1 MSKVVNEFVTL
12 PLINKRSLARVL
24 WPSVK
29 TANGSIMRHRT
40 SGRTRWSKNDLIEM
54 HKALGDLV
62 LMANMVREAIDEE
75 IFRD

>member
-1 MSKVVNEFVTL
+1 
-12 PLINKRSLARVL
+12 
-24 WPSVK
+24 
-29 TANGSIMRHRT
+29 MRHRT